1 MKPFQ
6 DELDLA
12 NKNLA
17 DAQRKVSKLEKLL
30 ESEVDLT
37 ELIRIK
43 VEQAA
48 MLSMIAI
55 ERNMNLDGTNDNHR
69 FEDLEAEIALM
80 NKH

>member
-1 MKPFQ
+1 MKPLQ

>member
-1 MKPFQ
+1 MKPLQ

-30 ESEVDLT
+30 DSEVDLT

>member
-1 MKPFQ
+1 MNSLQ

-30 ESEVDLT
+30 DSEVDLT